1 MKQEPQCLF
10 DNTAYIGVPD
20 TGKTEMA
27 IDVPKLIKRLDKL
40 YDINDYSS
48 ADKMISEALEQALD
62 AGDWRSQLSLVSEQL
77 GLFRKTGEE
86 KKAFGAVNEAQRLI
100 EEHSMG
106 RTVSGATVLLNAAT
120 TLKCFGNAEESLPLF
135 EHVLTVY
142 SENLDPS
149 DYRFA
154 GLYNNMALSY
164 EDTSRYEKA
173 ESFFKM
179 ALGVLEKL
187 EDTGNDTAVTWCN
200 LAELYYS
207 QDCEDERVSECMENA
222 GEALLDPELKHDGY
236 FVFTVGKCLPLFDS
250 FGFFYYASRLRKKL
264 EEMKGVS

>member
-1 MKQEPQCLF
+1 MEQELKCPF
-10 DNTAYIGVPD
+10 DNSTYTGIPD
-20 TGKTEMA
+20 AGKTSLA
-27 IDVPKLIKRLDKL
+27 LNVPELIKQFDEL
-40 YDINDYSS
+40 YAKNDYSS
-48 ADKMISEALEQALD
+48 AEMLISAALEQAVT

-86 KKAFGAVNEAQRLI
+86 EKANNAVNEAQRLI

-120 TLKCFGNAEESLPLF
+120 TMKCFGNAAGSLPLF

-142 SENLDPS
+142 SENIDPY

-164 EDTSRYEKA
+164 EDTGRFEKA
-173 ESFFKM
+173 ETYFKM
-179 ALGVLEKL
+179 ALGVLETL
-187 EDTGNDTAVTWCN
+187 EDTDNDIAVTWCN

-222 GEALLDPELKHDGY
+222 GEKLLAPELKHDAY
-236 FVFTVGKCLPLFDS
+236 FAFTADKCLPLFDS
-250 FGFFYYASRLRKKL
+250 FGFFYYASSLRKIL
-264 EEMKGVS
+264 EDLNGVS